1 MARCRILKLHTFL
14 LALTIVLTM
23 ADEDRSNKSAERKDV
38 MRTARCEHHDHDEKP
53 PSKWLAKFKKTKLY
67 GPSKSQHRQKTHYG
81 QPQAHIR
88 PPPQYVRTQT
98 NYNIPSFHPP
108 AIPPPTYNPHL
119 HSSNPNYVL
128 PQHSYSPVKIYSSP
142 PQVQS
147 FNPPAQHLPLAPTEA
162 PPYPQDPEDFEGYSL
177 HALVHNPL
185 VPHSQVPVSPVNL
198 YGYPSQEQN
207 FNLPAQHSLLVSTE
221 APILSTYYSNAPSH
235 QDLGDPKDYSSP
247 TPVIN
252 NHPPVPLFSV
262 TNTHDGYPSQAQ
274 NFNLP
279 PDSSTDAPV
288 PSTHT
293 NTPYRQDPVEPEIPT
308 VPVNNPSAS
317 YSPSQVP
324 VSPASY
330 VPPSP
335 NHLEI
340 RDPDPPAI
348 TPPVSTEATVN
359 QTSSYAGSYGIPTT
373 TPYSQD
379 AAKTEKVPYSS
390 RRPSRRPSKAPTYA
404 PSTYSSPVTTERTAY
419 TSPSYSDFENPP
431 VSSTPVFYP
440 SPATTSYDPS
450 TYTPPVTEAPAYF
463 PHYFGDDFD
472 AHSFDD
478 PDPEPEPLGK
488 PTFFPSY
495 DDSPFSY
502 NNPSFFEDSQN
513 VSPPVY
519 SEEPFRKANSRPSA
533 EIPDYYSNE
542 DEKDDA
548 WKDDEE
554 EEFFQQQGKFPRF
567 DEFVKQ
573 MMSIGRK

>member
-1 MARCRILKLHTFL
+1 MA
-14 LALTIVLTM
+14 
-23 ADEDRSNKSAERKDV
+23 EDSSNKSAERKDV

-53 PSKWLAKFKKTKLY
+53 PSKWLAEFKKTKHY

-98 NYNIPSFHPP
+98 NYNNIPSFHPP
-108 AIPPPTYNPHL
+108 AIPPPTSYPQL
-119 HSSNPNYVL
+119 PSNPNNFL
-128 PQHSYSPVKIYSSP
+128 PQHSYSPVLIYSSP

-147 FNPPAQHLPLAPTEA
+147 FNHPAHLPLAPTEA
-162 PPYPQDPEDFEGYSL
+162 PPYPQDPEDVEGYSL

-207 FNLPAQHSLLVSTE
+207 FNRPAQHSLLVSTE
-221 APILSTYYSNAPSH
+221 APILFTYYSNAPSH

-247 TPVIN
+247 TPVN
-252 NHPPVPLFSV
+252 NNPPVPLSSV
-262 TNTHDGYPSQAQ
+262 TITHDGYPSQAQ

-279 PDSSTDAPV
+279 PDSFTEAPV

-293 NTPYRQDPVEPEIPT
+293 NTPYRQDPVDPQIPT
-308 VPVNNPSAS
+308 VSVNNPSTS

-340 RDPDPPAI
+340 RDPDPSAI
-348 TPPVSTEATVN
+348 TPVSTEATVN
-359 QTSSYAGSYGIPTT
+359 QTSYNHPYSLPTT
-373 TPYSQD
+373 TPNSQD
-379 AAKTEKVPYSS
+379 AAKTEKVPYVPS

-419 TSPSYSDFENPP
+419 TFPSYSDFENPS
-431 VSSTPVFYP
+431 VSSTPAFYYP

-450 TYTPPVTEAPAYF
+450 TYSPPVTEAPAYF
-463 PHYFGDDFD
+463 PPYFGDDFD

-495 DDSPFSY
+495 DNSPLSY
-502 NNPSFFEDSQN
+502 HNPSFFEESQN

-533 EIPDYYSNE
+533 KIPADYYSNE

>member
-1 MARCRILKLHTFL
+1 M
-14 LALTIVLTM
+14 LALTAVALTM
-23 ADEDRSNKSAERKDV
+23 AEDSANESAERKDV

-53 PSKWLAKFKKTKLY
+53 PSKWLAKFKKTKHY
-67 GPSKSQHRQKTHYG
+67 GPSKSQSHRQKTHYG

-108 AIPPPTYNPHL
+108 AIPPPTSYPHL
-119 HSSNPNYVL
+119 QNPNNVL

-147 FNPPAQHLPLAPTEA
+147 FNHPAHLPLAPTEA
-162 PPYPQDPEDFEGYSL
+162 PPYTQDPEDVEGYSL
-177 HALVHNPL
+177 LALVHNPL
-185 VPHSQVPVSPVNL
+185 VPHSQQVPVSPVNL

-207 FNLPAQHSLLVSTE
+207 FNRPAQQHSVLVSTE

-235 QDLGDPKDYSSP
+235 QDLGDPADYSSP
-247 TPVIN
+247 TPVN
-252 NHPPVPLFSV
+252 NHPPVPLSSV
-262 TNTHDGYPSQAQ
+262 TITHGYPSHSQAQ

-279 PDSSTDAPV
+279 PDSSTEAPV
-288 PSTHT
+288 PSTHS
-293 NTPYRQDPVEPEIPT
+293 NTPYRQDPVAPEIPT

-340 RDPDPPAI
+340 PDPDPPAI

-359 QTSSYAGSYGIPTT
+359 QTSYNHPYSLPTT
-373 TPYSQD
+373 TPNSQD
-379 AAKTEKVPYSS
+379 PAKTEKVPYPS
-390 RRPSRRPSKAPTYA
+390 RRPSRLPSKAPTYA
-404 PSTYSSPVTTERTAY
+404 PSSPVTTERTAY
-419 TSPSYSDFENPP
+419 TSPSDSDFENPP
-431 VSSTPVFYP
+431 VSSTPAFYP

-450 TYTPPVTEAPAYF
+450 TYSPPVTEAPAYF
-463 PHYFGDDFD
+463 PPYFGDDFD

-502 NNPSFFEDSQN
+502 NNPSFFEESQNN

-519 SEEPFRKANSRPSA
+519 SEEPFRKANSRPSSA

-554 EEFFQQQGKFPRF
+554 EEFFQQQQGKFPRF